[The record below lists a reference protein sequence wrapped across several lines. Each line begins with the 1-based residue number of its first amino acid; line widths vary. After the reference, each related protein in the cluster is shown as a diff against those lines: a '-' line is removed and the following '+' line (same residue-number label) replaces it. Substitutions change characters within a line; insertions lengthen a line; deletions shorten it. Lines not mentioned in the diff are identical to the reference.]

1 MAKKKKH
8 KVHHEE
14 HVDESWLV
22 PYADILTLLLALFI
36 VLFAS
41 SSIDA
46 QKFTSIAQS
55 FNSVLN
61 GGTSV
66 FEMDSLEP
74 KDVDTTSKKKESSE
88 KKDNAAAEQEQL
100 KQLQEKF
107 NGYIEKNQLNADLK
121 TKLTDE
127 GLLVTLQ
134 DDAFFNS
141 GSATVRLEDAKLAR
155 EISDLLVMNPPR
167 NIIVSGH
174 TDNVPMHSR
183 EFSDNWHLSVIR
195 AINFMKILLENDK
208 LDPRLFS
215 AKGFGEYEPV
225 ASNDTLEGKQKNRR
239 VEILVLPNI
248 AK

>member
-41 SSIDA
+41 SSIDV

-55 FNSVLN
+55 FSSVLN

-66 FEMDSLEP
+66 LEMDSIEP
-74 KDVDTTSKKKESSE
+74 KDVDSKSKGKEAEKKEDS
-88 KKDNAAAEQEQL
+88 AAAEQEEL
-100 KQLQEKF
+100 KQVQEKI
-107 NGYIEKNQLNADLK
+107 NNYIHKNQLEISLK

-134 DDAFFNS
+134 DDAFFDS
-141 GSATVRLEDAKLAR
+141 GSATVRSEDAKLAR
-155 EISDLLVMNPPR
+155 EISELLVMNPPR

-215 AKGFGEYEPV
+215 AKGFGEFEPV
-225 ASNDTLEGKQKNRR
+225 ASNDTAQGKQKNRR
-239 VEILVLPNI
+239 VEILILPNV
-248 AK
+248 KE